1 VRRER
6 EIPLEQLP
14 LKPVEESRRI
24 YTVSEINALARDV
37 LESSFYDVWVE
48 GEVSNLRSPGSGH
61 LYFSLKDASAQIAA
75 VLFRS
80 QAAQLRFRL
89 EDGLKVLCRGRISL
103 YETRGTFQINCQ
115 WMEPAGRGSLQLAFE
130 QLKRRLA
137 AEGLFDPSRKRPLPA
152 LPQRIGIITSPSGAA
167 LRDFLHVLDR
177 RYANVRITI
186 HPVRVQGDEAA
197 PEIAEA
203 LRRMNRIG
211 GFDVLVLCRG
221 GGSLEDLWPF
231 NEEVVARAVADSL
244 IPVISAVGHEIDFTI
259 SDFAADLRAAT
270 PSAAAELVVASK
282 EELQGRIAS
291 LDARLKSAARL
302 RHHALRER
310 VGRLGRS
317 RALRSM
323 SRRVDLLFQRLD
335 DSRQGMREG
344 LRRTLSERRRRLYR
358 LQEAVVPRILSAGV
372 ETRRQ
377 QSLHLLRRA
386 ALAARGI
393 GRERRERWRALSSL
407 LDSLSPLSVLDRG
420 YALCLDPGTGAPV
433 TDTHRL
439 PEAGRVEVR
448 LRRGRIGC
456 DIREVSHAQDEK
468 ER

>member
-1 VRRER
+1 M
-6 EIPLEQLP
+6 EQLP
-14 LKPVEESRRI
+14 LKPAEETRRI

-37 LESSFYDVWVE
+37 LESSFYDVWIE

-61 LYFSLKDASAQIAA
+61 LYFTLKDASSQMAA

-80 QAAQLRFRL
+80 QASQLRFRL

-103 YETRGTFQINCQ
+103 YEARGTFQVNCQ

-130 QLKRRLA
+130 QLKKRLA
-137 AEGLFDPSRKRPLPA
+137 AEGLFEASRKRALPA
-152 LPQRIGIITSPSGAA
+152 LPQRIGVITSPSGAA

-211 GFDVLVLCRG
+211 DFDVLVLCRG

-231 NEEVVARAVADSL
+231 NEEVVARAVADSR

-259 SDFAADLRAAT
+259 CDFAADLRAAT

-282 EELQGRIAS
+282 EDLERRIAS
-291 LDARLKSAARL
+291 TRARLDSAVRL
-302 RHHALRER
+302 VHHGLRDR
-310 VGRLGRS
+310 AGRLGRS
-317 RALRSM
+317 RALLST
-323 SRRVDLLFQRLD
+323 RRRLDALFQRLD
-335 DSRQGMREG
+335 ESRQTMREG
-344 LRRTLSERRRRLYR
+344 LRRMALDRRRRLDR
-358 LQEAVVPRILSAGV
+358 ALEGISPRIPAAAV
-372 ETRRQ
+372 AWRRQ
-377 QSLHLLRRA
+377 QSEHLLR
-386 ALAARGI
+386 LAGLGAQRI
-393 GRERRERWRALSSL
+393 GREKRDRWRALGSL

-420 YALCLDPGTGAPV
+420 FALCLDPRTGSLV
-433 TDTHRL
+433 TDTRRL
-439 PEAGRVEVR
+439 PADGRVDVR
-448 LRRGRIGC
+448 LRRGRIAC
-456 DIREVSHAQDEK
+456 DIREVTHAQNDQEDV
-468 ER
+468 